1 MKAIFLVLFS
11 LTAFV
16 SSGQSS
22 AKWLKS
28 GSLKLEYRPSPLFY
42 LFNESATNK
51 AGSPGWL
58 LLSVKYEA
66 MNRKRGNKAL
76 WLDDITM
83 ESEVILQGI
92 YKSKSVT
99 VLLKGKTVFWSIPMD
114 GKKHKA
120 IGCIPPQVIA
130 RFARKGNK
138 IELSK
143 IIARV
148 TFYTPGRKI
157 LMRLHSSSSNKVKSY
172 FSRMSGSVSSG
183 ILTVEDIIMPRNKT
197 PWGVFNYELYDII
210 KPDSPK

>member
-11 LTAFV
+11 LTAFI
-16 SSGQSS
+16 SNGQSS
-22 AKWLKS
+22 ARWLKN
-28 GSLKLEYRPSPLFY
+28 GSVKLKYRPSPLFY

-58 LLSVKYEA
+58 MLSVRYDAANK
-66 MNRKRGNKAL
+66 KIGNKSL

-92 YKSKSVT
+92 YKSKAVT
-99 VLLKGKTVFWSIPMD
+99 ILLKGKTVFWSIPMD

-120 IGCIPPQVIA
+120 LGCIPPQVIA

-148 TFYTPGRKI
+148 TFYTSSRKI
-157 LMRLHSSSSNKVKSY
+157 LMRIHSSSNSKVKNY
-172 FSRMSGSVSSG
+172 FSKLKGSISSG

-197 PWGVFNYELYDII
+197 PWGVFNYELYDVI
-210 KPDSPK
+210 KPDSPR

>member
-11 LTAFV
+11 LIAFV

-22 AKWLKS
+22 AKWFKS
-28 GSLKLEYRPSPLFY
+28 GSVKLEYRASPLFY
-42 LFNESATNK
+42 LFNESSTNK

-58 LLSVKYEA
+58 LLRVKYDA
-66 MNRKRGNKAL
+66 MNRKRGNKSL

-83 ESEVILQGI
+83 ESEVIIQGI

-99 VLLKGKTVFWSIPMD
+99 ILLKGKTVFWSIPMD

-120 IGCIPPQVIA
+120 IACIPPQVIA
-130 RFARKGNK
+130 RFARRGNK

-148 TFYTPGRKI
+148 TFYTASRKI
-157 LMRLHSSSSNKVKSY
+157 IMRLHSSSSNKVKTY
-172 FSRMSGSVSSG
+172 FSRMNGSISSG
-183 ILTVEDIIMPRNKT
+183 VLTVENIIMPRNKT
-197 PWGVFNYELYDII
+197 PWGIFNYELYDVI
-210 KPDSPK
+210 KPDSQR